1 MAVGLT
7 VYVRYSLVEDYYSCG
22 HLRARWERW
31 LNVAGAV
38 CGVSGAVGISIVGN
52 FQVTNALGMH
62 LLGAMLA
69 FFLGVFYCWI
79 QVGARLQAR
88 WCQTVQD
95 PLTSDVSTDVRR
107 IHCC

>member
-1 MAVGLT
+1 MCLTDNRPAPSAVGLT

-31 LNVAGAV
+31 LNVAGAA
-38 CGVSGAVGISIVGN
+38 CGLSGAVGISIVGN
-52 FQVTNALGMH
+52 FQVTHALGMH

-79 QVGARLQAR
+79 QVGG
-88 WCQTVQD
+88 
-95 PLTSDVSTDVRR
+95 
-107 IHCC
+107 